1 MENRS
6 ALLKSQKR
14 EIKEALEP
22 WMQSTAQNLIAAEP
36 DIDRV
41 DETLS
46 LAIHEQPKCKLL
58 YILDAE
64 GTQRSSNI
72 TQTSIDPSAR
82 NQELANRPYFTGNLP
97 WRGITLSPV
106 YAGKRDNELT
116 ITAMH
121 AISDGERLLG
131 FLAADFLLDELDLI
145 SARLIRQDSAWK
157 QFRGD
162 RAIRSTLFMQ
172 ERIASLLDHHHD
184 EVNATLTSL
193 MIKRGIFHV
202 LLHFSSARAI
212 IWLLDD
218 PYRYQLLNPE
228 ELTNPDTVLL
238 FPKHSYSE
246 QAVVPAEDIPIILER
261 FKKLRN
267 ADENVYLRSGSL
279 NVINGIVG
287 LTFSCDGSH
296 YMSADEFLKRDMSFW
311 FGHAGT

>member
-22 WMQSTAQNLIAAEP
+22 WMQSTAQKLIAVES
-36 DIDRV
+36 DMDRV
-41 DETLS
+41 DETLA
-46 LAIHEQPKCKLL
+46 LAIHEQAKCKLL
-58 YILDAE
+58 YILDVE
-64 GTQRSSNI
+64 GSQRSSNI
-72 TQTSIDPSAR
+72 TQTSVDPSAR
-82 NQELANRPYFTGNLP
+82 NQGLADRPYFTGNLP

-106 YAGKRDNELT
+106 YAGKRDRELT

-172 ERIASLLDHHHD
+172 ERIASLLDQHHN

-193 MIKRGIFHV
+193 MIKRGVFHV

-238 FPKHSYSE
+238 FPKRDYSE
-246 QAVVPAEDIPIILER
+246 QAVVQAEDIPVILDR

-267 ADENVYLRSGSL
+267 ADENIYLRSGSL

-296 YMSADEFLKRDMSFW
+296 YMSAQEFLKRDMSFW
-311 FGHAGT
+311 YGNSGQ

>member
-22 WMQSTAQNLIAAEP
+22 WMQATAQRLITVEQ
-36 DIDRV
+36 DMDRA
-41 DETLS
+41 DETLTR
-46 LAIHEQPKCKLL
+46 AIHEQPKCKLL
-58 YILDAE
+58 YIIDSE

-72 TQTSIDPSAR
+72 NQTSVDPAAR
-82 NQELANRPYFTGNLP
+82 NQNLGDRPYFTGNLP

-106 YAGKRDNELT
+106 YASKRDNELT

-121 AISDGERLLG
+121 AISDGGRLLG

-172 ERIASLLDHHHD
+172 ERISSLLDQHHD
-184 EVNATLTSL
+184 AVNATLTSL

-228 ELTNPDTVLL
+228 ELTKPDTVLL
-238 FPKHSYSE
+238 FPKHDYSE
-246 QAVVPAEDIPIILER
+246 QAVVPAEDIPIILDR
-261 FKKLRN
+261 FKQLRN
-267 ADENVYLRSGSL
+267 ADENIYLRSGSL

-296 YMSADEFLKRDMSFW
+296 YMSAEEFLKRDMGFW
-311 FGHAGT
+311 YGHAGQ

>member
-72 TQTSIDPSAR
+72 TQTSIAPSAR

-246 QAVVPAEDIPIILER
+246 QAVVPAEDIPIIVER

-267 ADENVYLRSGSL
+267 ADENIYLRSGSL